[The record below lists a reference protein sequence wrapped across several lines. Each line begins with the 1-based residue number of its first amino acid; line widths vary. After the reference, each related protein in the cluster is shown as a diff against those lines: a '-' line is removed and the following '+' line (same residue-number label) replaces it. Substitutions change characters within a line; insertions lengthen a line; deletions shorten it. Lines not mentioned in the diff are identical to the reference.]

1 MFFSSKEELNCQIQA
16 LKRSAAVILDFT
28 AEIKQLQI
36 SAGPEGGKIALVY
49 LS

>member
-1 MFFSSKEELNCQIQA
+1 MLFRSKEELNCQIQA
-16 LKRSAAVILDFT
+16 LERSAAVILDVA

-36 SAGPEGGKIALVY
+36 PAGPEGGKIALVY